1 MTDEFRKEEIE
12 ICRIIAHIAISF
24 SKVEE
29 VITDLISYFYGEVSK
44 RGLLKKVI
52 IEKQTFN
59 KKYEIFKQI
68 NKNEKILNDDV
79 IGGLPKMMRIRNAIL
94 HDNKG
99 KNGKFLLNLD
109 GESKEY
115 CYEEL
120 CKIYD
125 DAYNLTYKT
134 LSLRLSSYTN
144 SEKVKR
150 IIQDLCYVKVVLR
163 NYKGWFVDI
172 VDLEISDSEG
182 ETIDIDYPEYQY
194 NVENYEEEVEQ
205 TIPKFLK
212 DKYGVEE
219 GTYDIEPNLEFW
231 ETDDD

>member
-1 MTDEFRKEEIE
+1 MVDEFRKEEIE
-12 ICRIIAHIAISF
+12 IWRIIAHIAISF

-29 VITDLISYFYGEVSK
+29 VITDLISHFYGEVSK
-44 RGLLKKVI
+44 RGLLKKEI
-52 IEKQTFN
+52 IEKQTFS

-68 NKNEKILNDDV
+68 NKTEHILDDV
-79 IGGLPKMMRIRNAIL
+79 IGKLPQMMKIRNAIL
-94 HDNKG
+94 HDNKE
-99 KNGKFLLNLD
+99 KNGKFRLNLD
-109 GESKEY
+109 GELKEY

-125 DAYNLTYKT
+125 DAYNLTYET
-134 LSLRLSSYTN
+134 LSLRLSSYTDP
-144 SEKVKR
+144 EEVKR
-150 IIQDLCYVKVVLR
+150 IIQDLCYVEVVLR

-182 ETIDIDYPEYQY
+182 ESIDIDYPEYQY